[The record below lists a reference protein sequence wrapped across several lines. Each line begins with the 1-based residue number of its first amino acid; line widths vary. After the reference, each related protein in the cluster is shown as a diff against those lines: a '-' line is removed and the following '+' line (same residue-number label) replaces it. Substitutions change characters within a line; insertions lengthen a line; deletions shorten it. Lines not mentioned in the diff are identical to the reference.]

1 MHKRIIWTLFL
12 GAFILDF
19 FRSRTTSG
27 EPDSLSENNREKE
40 INLDEDDDKP
50 NKPKA
55 KKSPKINNEDL
66 RNTYEEKYEDTEKIN
81 KKRNKNFIDLRIE
94 FCQSWSHR
102 GYFNQ
107 VKEHL
112 ENNYSNISVNPSDYP
127 LSMQR
132 KILYYIVTF
141 FQFGTIFLV
150 FSGQYIKEKLNG
162 IIPSNVFDWIEQNK
176 LMVGMGAFLLGNIL
190 NNNITNS
197 GAFEIY
203 CNEKLI
209 WSAINNEKR
218 VPNIESIIS
227 MVQKYGGKLYRN

>member
-40 INLDEDDDKP
+40 INLDVDDDKP

-94 FCQSWSHR
+94 FCQS
-102 GYFNQ
+102 
-107 VKEHL
+107 
-112 ENNYSNISVNPSDYP
+112 
-127 LSMQR
+127 
-132 KILYYIVTF
+132 
-141 FQFGTIFLV
+141 
-150 FSGQYIKEKLNG
+150 
-162 IIPSNVFDWIEQNK
+162 
-176 LMVGMGAFLLGNIL
+176 
-190 NNNITNS
+190 
-197 GAFEIY
+197 
-203 CNEKLI
+203 
-209 WSAINNEKR
+209 
-218 VPNIESIIS
+218 
-227 MVQKYGGKLYRN
+227 